1 MKGQG
6 SEDFASAAMVRV
18 LARGMVRLGLRP
30 PVLAADLLQARI
42 PLDLKRAVLQSA
54 IEQGGLACLPLLGR
68 GLHDLAM
75 EPTHLALTT
84 GRSAGAMF
92 VRWQRLE
99 RYIHSTHRI
108 RLHALGEASAQV
120 EHIHEDH
127 GPRPS
132 PFEDLVVCGVLCAL
146 LEANG
151 LAAVVARAN
160 GVVLYPSPDADLLS
174 RCADQQQAG
183 LWSMSWSSPAE
194 AAPASDLSASWALV
208 SPQVWTPF
216 ARAVGDLVARQ
227 LPELLP
233 VDAAASAVG
242 MSRRSFQR
250 MLASQGL
257 TYQQLLAD
265 VRFRM
270 AGWHLLHQDMPIAEV
285 GFVHGY
291 SDQAHLTREFNR
303 RVGVPPAKYREL
315 FAVDGWRAKAT
326 DLYLMNS

>member
-1 MKGQG
+1 MKRQA
-6 SEDFASAAMVRV
+6 SEDFASSAMVRV

-42 PLDLKRAVLQSA
+42 PLDFKRAVLLSA

-84 GRSAGAMF
+84 GHSASAMF

-108 RLHALGEASAQV
+108 RVHALGEASARV
-120 EHIHEDH
+120 EHIHKDQ
-127 GPRPS
+127 GPRPL

-151 LAAVVARAN
+151 LTAVRAQAN
-160 GVVLYPSPDADLLS
+160 GAALYPNPDADLLS
-174 RCADQQQAG
+174 RCADQRQTG
-183 LWSMSWSSPAE
+183 LWSMSWSRSAQAPA
-194 AAPASDLSASWALV
+194 ASDLSASWVQV

-216 ARAVGDLVARQ
+216 ARAVGDLVAQ
-227 LPELLP
+227 HLPELLP

-250 MLASQGL
+250 TLESQGL
-257 TYQQLLAD
+257 TYQHLLAE

-270 AGWHLLHQDMPIAEV
+270 AGWHLLHEDAAIAEI

-315 FAVDGWRAKAT
+315 FAAK
-326 DLYLMNS
+326 DLGA

>member
-1 MKGQG
+1 LKGQA
-6 SEDFASAAMVRV
+6 SEDFASSAMVRV

-30 PVLAADLLQARI
+30 PVLAADLLLARI
-42 PLDLKRAVLQSA
+42 PLDLKRTVLQSA

-92 VRWQRLE
+92 MRWQRLE

-108 RLHALGEASAQV
+108 RMHALGGTSARV
-120 EHIHEDH
+120 EHVHKDH
-127 GPRPS
+127 GPRPL
-132 PFEDLVVCGVLCAL
+132 PVEDLVVCGVLCAL

-151 LAAVVARAN
+151 LTAVVARAN
-160 GVVLYPSPDADLLS
+160 GVALYPSPDPDMLS
-174 RCADQQQAG
+174 RCAEQQETG
-183 LWSMSWSSPAE
+183 LWSMSWSSSAQ
-194 AAPASDLSASWALV
+194 AAAASDLSASWAQV
-208 SPQVWTPF
+208 SPHVWTPF
-216 ARAVGDLVARQ
+216 ARAVGDLVARH

-250 MLASQGL
+250 SLASEAL
-257 TYQQLLAD
+257 TYQQLQAD
-265 VRFRM
+265 VRFRL
-270 AGWHLLHQDMPIAEV
+270 AGWNLLHQDMTIAEV

-315 FAVDGWRAKAT
+315 FAANGSWV
-326 DLYLMNS
+326 